1 MVEII
6 IHDVFWFG
14 VISLLIPKQ
23 KPIQVKSCMGNFFMK
38 KFLNPS
44 KNKKSILFYWDSDIA
59 FIDCNMEPILN
70 CDFTNEWFD
79 KNKLKVK

>member
-6 IHDVFWFG
+6 IHEV
-14 VISLLIPKQ
+14 LTKA
-23 KPIQVKSCMGNFFMK
+23 KPIQVKSCMGNFFIK
-38 KFLNPS
+38 NFLNPS
-44 KNKKSILFYWDSDIA
+44 ENKKSILFYWDSDIA

-79 KNKLKVK
+79 KNKLKVE

>member
-59 FIDCNMEPILN
+59 FIDCLRLYSKE
-70 CDFTNEWFD
+70 D
-79 KNKLKVK
+79 KTFISSCT